1 MSAPPAFHRSLR
13 AFLALSLIA
22 MVGGLP
28 EAWAQSAVES
38 PMRGLGDSGN
48 SYRTM
53 STIKLN
59 EEASRNINAP
69 GPGGTF
75 PTFNLNLS
83 ALQPLSLALKV
94 TGLTAEQVKL
104 LSYYHMLCLS
114 GCQSETGVLSDRFY
128 QVYKR
133 NRLSGKSN
141 FVTAD
146 VILHG
151 YFTYINTLTLKVVED
166 QLAAE
171 LLQFLRDLKDA
182 CVSDY
187 RICEI
192 ADIKDDIQ
200 RNLAYILVAIKL
212 ISPAENLP
220 DFGGASDLMEAELIL
235 IKKEEKG
242 RSPIFNRELD
252 YSLFK
257 PLGFYNQSG
266 RTRAFYSAY
275 AWLSKQSFSLSDLTL
290 NTQGGGGNSFRRA
303 VLLFRALEVY
313 KDKSGNALT
322 VKWKRIN
329 DLVGAVSQGQ
339 LSREPT
345 IYPDNMRGLY
355 DGGKVEFKELFNS
368 LAQPLSR
375 ARLLIAVKKLKPQ
388 GLDNIS
394 IFNMNQAKKDEDNSP
409 VFRLFSQLSPVELD
423 FLSEMA
429 PFFQEEGQGKAV
441 TPLGLLLLFA
451 MGSPQA
457 SNTLSAMAEQ
467 IDSRTLAV
475 MPEFVKVMGRRTL
488 ALDASGKEPAFQTEK
503 RWALLSDYF
512 KVHKKG
518 SQACLLSPSYML
530 QRQLSACGAFVDSL
544 STYESTSTS
553 VSAAAS
559 ANSSNTNTNT
569 NTVSNTGAGAK
580 TSVSA
585 TANSSSNSNSS
596 ANTSSGSA
604 GTPPQTRPA
613 SPPRPVKVSNFHYLE
628 PSPALYGH
636 ISTYIDETLRELKR
650 LSALPQ
656 DFEAKGEDFKRL
668 CERFVKI
675 SEKELASEPLPVS
688 DFRLLAA
695 IDQVLPAICGPTR
708 AAITLRG
715 GGNATIGVG
724 DPANLY
730 VLFNTD
736 QGPYLSIGGLY
747 TYYEIGGGPFKS
759 EHWARKLSFGFLRP
773 PAFCQSFNVMEERGK
788 PSNE

>member
-1 MSAPPAFHRSLR
+1 MSAPSAFHRSLG
-13 AFLALSLIA
+13 AVLALSLIA
-22 MVGGLP
+22 SVSGSCP
-28 EAWAQSAVES
+28 TVRAQSAVES

-75 PTFNLNLS
+75 PTFNLNLT
-83 ALQPLSLALKV
+83 ALQPLSLSLKV
-94 TGLTAEQVKL
+94 NGLTAEQIKL

-114 GCQSETGVLSDRFY
+114 GCQSETGALSERFY
-128 QVYKR
+128 QVYRR

-151 YFTYINTLTLKVVED
+151 YFTYINSLTLKVVED

-187 RICEI
+187 RICDI
-192 ADIKDDIQ
+192 AEIKDDIQ
-200 RNLAYILVAIKL
+200 RNLAYLLVAIKL
-212 ISPAENLP
+212 LSPAENLP
-220 DFGGASDLMEAELIL
+220 DYGGASDLMEAELNL

-242 RSPIFNRELD
+242 RSPIFNRDLD

-266 RTRAFYSAY
+266 RARAFYSAY
-275 AWLSKQSFSLSDLTL
+275 AWLSKQTFSLSDLTL

-322 VKWKRIN
+322 AKWKRIN

-339 LSREPT
+339 LCREPT

-368 LAQPLSR
+368 LSQPLSR

-388 GLDNIS
+388 GLDNVS
-394 IFNMNQAKKDEDNSP
+394 IFNMNQGKKDEDTSP
-409 VFRLFSQLSPVELD
+409 VFRLFTQLSPVELD

-429 PFFQEEGQGKAV
+429 PYFQEEGQGKAV

-457 SNTLSAMAEQ
+457 SNTLAAMAEQ

-475 MPEFVKVMGRRTL
+475 MPEFVKVMGRRTQ
-488 ALDASGKEPAFQTEK
+488 ALDASGKEPSFQTEK

-518 SQACLLSPSYML
+518 SQACLLSPSFML

-544 STYESTSTS
+544 STYDKAIDNKTSETAS
-553 VSAAAS
+553 EPNKTANVLANKNVNAAGS
-559 ANSSNTNTNT
+559 RTNSNSS
-569 NTVSNTGAGAK
+569 
-580 TSVSA
+580 
-585 TANSSSNSNSS
+585 SSSNSSF
-596 ANTSSGSA
+596 SSGAA
-604 GTPPQTRPA
+604 GAPAQARPP

-628 PSPALYGH
+628 PSPLLYGH

-656 DFEAKGEDFKRL
+656 EFETKGEDFKRL

-708 AAITLRG
+708 ASITLRG